1 MSAIDTIESI
11 VNCELVNYDFRY
23 CFVNRSKIPY
33 RPDGFEARTDVIDD
47 FVELNELLDS
57 PMLTRKRIVGVGIS
71 IQASKV
77 CAVDVDDCF
86 SEPFVFESIDQRG
99 KDVLELFEDV
109 AYCEF
114 SFSGK
119 GMRVIFLHDVIE
131 NYADTYYIKNSKASI
146 EYYQPSNS
154 NRFVTVTGKYIVN
167 NPIQYTSGTDIALN
181 QFLERFMVRPPKPK
195 THTLAADNE
204 IDFDFAVRK
213 TRQLYIQNSKFQS
226 LWFGQAPGAGKDESE
241 RDYQIV
247 AMLYENVTTDEETIR
262 LLFEASP
269 YFESKDEQHL
279 RKWMNNNYR
288 YFKYM
293 YSHLR

>member
-11 VNCELVNYDFRY
+11 VNCELANYDFRY

-33 RPDGFEARTDVIDD
+33 RTDGFEARVDVVND
-47 FVELNELLDS
+47 FVKLDELLDS
-57 PMLTRKRIVGVGIS
+57 PMLTRKRIVGIGIS
-71 IQASKV
+71 IQVSNV
-77 CAVDVDDCF
+77 CAIDVDNCF
-86 SEPFVFESIDQRG
+86 SEPFVFESIDKRG
-99 KDVLELFEDV
+99 KEVFELFEDV

-119 GMRVIFLHDVIE
+119 GMRIIFLHDVIE
-131 NYADTYYIKNSKASI
+131 NYADKYYIKNSKMNI

-154 NRFVTVTGKYIVN
+154 NRFVTVTGKYIAN
-167 NPIQYTSGTDIALN
+167 NPIRHTNNTDIALN
-181 QFLERFMVRPPKPK
+181 QFLERFMVRPQRQKHQIS
-195 THTLAADNE
+195 TTDD

-226 LWFGQAPGAGKDESE
+226 LWFGHAPGAGKDESE
-241 RDYQIV
+241 RDFQIV
-247 AMLYENVTTDEETIR
+247 AMLYENVTTNEDMIR
-262 LLFEASP
+262 QLFETSP

-288 YFKYM
+288 YFKYI

>member
-11 VNCELVNYDFRY
+11 VNCELANYDFRY

-33 RPDGFEARTDVIDD
+33 RIDGFEARADVVND
-47 FVELNELLDS
+47 FVKLDELLDS
-57 PMLTRKRIVGVGIS
+57 PMLTRKRIVGIGIS
-71 IQASKV
+71 IQASNV
-77 CAVDVDDCF
+77 CAIDVDNCF
-86 SEPFVFESIDQRG
+86 SEPFVFESIDKRG
-99 KDVLELFEDV
+99 KEVLELFEDV

-119 GMRVIFLHDVIE
+119 GMRIIFLHDVIE
-131 NYADTYYIKNSKASI
+131 NYVDKYYIKNSKMNI

-167 NPIQYTSGTDIALN
+167 NPIRHTDNTDIALN
-181 QFLERFMVRPPKPK
+181 QFLERFMVRPQRQKHQIS
-195 THTLAADNE
+195 TTDD

-226 LWFGQAPGAGKDESE
+226 LWFGRAPGAGKDESE
-241 RDYQIV
+241 RDFQIV
-247 AMLYENVTTDEETIR
+247 AMLYENVTTNEDIIR
-262 LLFEASP
+262 QLFETSP

-288 YFKYM
+288 YFKYI